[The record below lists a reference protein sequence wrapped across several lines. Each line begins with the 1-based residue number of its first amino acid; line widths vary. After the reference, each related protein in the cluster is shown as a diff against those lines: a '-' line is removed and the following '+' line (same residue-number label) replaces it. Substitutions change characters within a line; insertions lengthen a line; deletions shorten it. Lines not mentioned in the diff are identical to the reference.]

1 MDLINKSFD
10 FIQDV
15 AQKRIARAAEKGAT
29 SAISEAV
36 IGTTEKIGEN
46 ISKPVA
52 RKAAKNGSHAAESA
66 LAFMDEE
73 LEQDAKE
80 GAKKVSSGIGKNAFA
95 GAAVGSIT
103 GAGIGGIT
111 GVATGADEDNMK
123 SMVVLGALGGATAGG
138 IVGGMSKALTN
149 KGLLDVAGDMAKNGG
164 KNLPAGGGAN
174 GVLHKAKA
182 GVQNF
187 GNKLDDFGESIS
199 NKISKDAKKTQTDL
213 IKDIKRSN
221 PSMTTSEILNDL
233 RNSEGI
239 YNSIY
244 KENVENISKAV
255 HKGNTIGGAVQGAI
269 MGSAT
274 GALIGGVGGAI
285 DEDETFIGGALKGG
299 FIGGALGGAGGA
311 VSGYFNNNARLL
323 ANTTSNVNSLFK

>member
-1 MDLINKSFD
+1 MGLINKSFD
-10 FIQDV
+10 FVQDV
-15 AQKRIARAAEKGAT
+15 AQKRIAKAAEKGAT

-52 RKAAKNGSHAAESA
+52 KKAAKNGSHAAESA
-66 LAFMDEE
+66 LAFMNEE
-73 LEQDAKE
+73 LEQNAKE

-95 GAAVGSIT
+95 GVAVGSIT

-164 KNLPAGGGAN
+164 KNLPAGGGADKLLDN
-174 GVLHKAKA
+174 VGANVKQGVSSF
-182 GVQNF
+182 VE
-187 GNKLDDFGESIS
+187 KLDSIGENVS
-199 NKISKDAKKTQTDL
+199 NKYLNAKGEPLRK
-213 IKDIKRSN
+213 
-221 PSMTTSEILNDL
+221 EIF
-233 RNSEGI
+233 
-239 YNSIY
+239 
-244 KENVENISKAV
+244 ENMKVNYGPNEAMEYANGLLGDMKVNEAFGKKA
-255 HKGNTIGGAVQGAI
+255 NTIGGTAQGAI

-274 GALIGGVGGAI
+274 GALIGGIGGTI